1 MTSGAD
7 SEFLLWHAGNPPRV
21 TVRGDWTLANYAA
34 LGEQIA
40 LLRHQS
46 GGLAAARRHVDLGGL
61 AALDTAGA
69 ARLYELLGAE
79 LAGKLAVSDPA
90 LSRERSAL
98 LLTVANAMGAAGKVS
113 RKRQRG
119 AFVEI
124 FGRAGFALEIF
135 RREILA
141 LLGFMGFTL
150 DALARSLL
158 HPGRWRVTPVVAQIH
173 ESGLNAVP
181 IIG

>member
-1 MTSGAD
+1 MTACAD
-7 SEFLLWHAGNPPRV
+7 AESLLWHADPPPRASV
-21 TVRGDWTLANYAA
+21 RAAWTVAVYAP

-46 GGLAAARRHVDLGGL
+46 GGLVAARRNVDLGGL

-113 RKRQRG
+113 RK
-119 AFVEI
+119 
-124 FGRAGFALEIF
+124 
-135 RREILA
+135 
-141 LLGFMGFTL
+141 
-150 DALARSLL
+150 
-158 HPGRWRVTPVVAQIH
+158 
-173 ESGLNAVP
+173 
-181 IIG
+181 